1 MRSSLTLVALVL
13 LLLNVLA
20 ACAPGT
26 NQFAGTAREHGAVAG
41 FWLGLWHGFIAPFV
55 LLVSLFKS
63 NLTIYDVHNNG
74 LWYNFG
80 YLFGVACFFGGGG
93 NQAARRNKSAS
104 KS

>member
-1 MRSSLTLVALVL
+1 MRSSLAPVVL
-13 LLLNVLA
+13 LLLLLNILGG
-20 ACAPGT
+20 CAPGA
-26 NQFAGTAREHGAVAG
+26 NQSAGAASGHGTVAG

-55 LLVSLFKS
+55 LVVSLFKN
-63 NLTIYDVHNNG
+63 NLSIYEVHNNG

-93 NQAARRNKSAS
+93 NRTARRNKSAS

>member
-1 MRSSLTLVALVL
+1 MRSSLTLVVLALLVL
-13 LLLNVLA
+13 NILA
-20 ACAPGT
+20 ACAPGA
-26 NQFAGTAREHGAVAG
+26 NQSAGTAREHGAVAG

-80 YLFGVACFFGGGG
+80 YLLGAACFFGSGGK
-93 NQAARRNKSAS
+93 QAGRRKKSES
-104 KS
+104 

>member
-1 MRSSLTLVALVL
+1 MRSSLTLVVLALLVL
-13 LLLNVLA
+13 NILA
-20 ACAPGT
+20 ACAPGA
-26 NQFAGTAREHGAVAG
+26 NQSAGTAREHGAVAG

-80 YLFGVACFFGGGG
+80 YLLGVACFFGGGG
-93 NQAARRNKSAS
+93 NQATRRKKSEP
-104 KS
+104 